1 MRRCNHNFRFFVKIY
16 KMYSWG
22 DNRRFNSYKRFLQ
35 ERFGGRMQKLTLNA
49 GFTCPNRDG
58 SIGVGGCTY
67 CVNDAFNPSYCD
79 VRKSV
84 RQQLDEGIEFHQN
97 RYRRADGYL
106 AYFQAY
112 SNTYA
117 SLETMDELYRPAL
130 EHPQV
135 KGIVVGTRPDC
146 IDEQKL
152 EYFAR
157 LQEHMFVSIEYGVE
171 SCFDETLRR
180 INRGHTFRQAE
191 DAFALTKQYGIHCA
205 GHFMYGLPGET
216 PEMWISSVRQIN
228 ALPMNGIKFHQ
239 LQLIHDTKMEKEYY
253 ETPADF
259 HLFTIDTYVPFIV
272 DITERLNP
280 SFVIERFAGEVPPR
294 FLRENTWG
302 LTRYDVVLQR
312 IEKEMALRD
321 TWQGKSF

>member
-1 MRRCNHNFRFFVKIY
+1 
-16 KMYSWG
+16 MYSWG

-35 ERFGGRMQKLTLNA
+35 EQFGGRMQKLTLNA

-84 RQQLDEGIEFHQN
+84 TQQLEEGIEFHQN

-117 SLETMDELYRPAL
+117 SLETMKEIYAPAI
-130 EHPQV
+130 EHPLV

-146 IDEQKL
+146 IDERKL
-152 EYFAR
+152 EFFAK
-157 LQEHMFVSIEYGVE
+157 LQERMFVSIEYGVE

-180 INRGHTFRQAE
+180 INRGHTFQQAV
-191 DAFALTKQYGIHCA
+191 DAFELTKKYGIHTA
-205 GHFMYGLPGET
+205 GHFMYGLPDET
-216 PEMWISSVRQIN
+216 IEMWLDAVKLIN
-228 ALPMNGIKFHQ
+228 SLPMNGVKFHQ
-239 LQLIHDTKMEKEYY
+239 LQLIKNTRIEQEFYEK
-253 ETPADF
+253 PSDF
-259 HLFTIDTYVPFIV
+259 HKFTIDTYVPFIV

-312 IEKEMALRD
+312 IEKEMEGRD
-321 TWQGKSF
+321 TYQGRCFSQQ